1 MSVRLF
7 GVSREGSPLEV
18 GLPRRGNPER
28 TLHREITEVAQG
40 ILRGGAVR

>member
-1 MSVRLF
+1 M
-7 GVSREGSPLEV
+7 EV

-40 ILRGGAVR
+40 ILQDGALP